1 MPDTPNTPARLSVTY
16 RRLRRLTDVSMG
28 GVTALALASVAAL
41 VVCINGDLYFHDSYH
56 HFDPVS
62 RDIDLFTGGGAVG
75 LAFALSGLRLRLF
88 KTLACVVALCFFVV
102 VFEALLIYQLKETG
116 DTSRLNS
123 RPIVPWLT
131 ILLAVFGIR
140 GASSEGEIAPNG
152 RTRHSCGHLRRAD
165 TFSGMG
171 VGVRPRR
178 PSADSNTLC
187 LSPPRSDVAGNQ
199 AYHCDRGLFYLRQR
213 PGGARDSEC
222 PASRGPTHH
231 FCILHH

>member
-1 MPDTPNTPARLSVTY
+1 MAYYPPLCVRWLCNMVSPESAPSLVGTVNPGAAVAVAMDLIE
-16 RRLRRLTDVSMG
+16 RRQHR
-28 GVTALALASVAAL
+28 
-41 VVCINGDLYFHDSYH
+41 
-56 HFDPVS
+56 
-62 RDIDLFTGGGAVG
+62 
-75 LAFALSGLRLRLF
+75 
-88 KTLACVVALCFFVV
+88 
-102 VFEALLIYQLKETG
+102 
-116 DTSRLNS
+116 
-123 RPIVPWLT
+123 
-131 ILLAVFGIR
+131 IR

-222 PASRGPTHH
+222 PA
-231 FCILHH
+231 